1 MNNLANNTAISN
13 QSLKEYEALVTFV
26 LQPAGGAI
34 KAQTLVNG
42 AWVDITEYTDNASID
57 IMLRGGAEWRFNITG
72 AGRVDYYYYVD

>member
-26 LQPAGGAI
+26 LQPAGGTI

>member
-26 LQPAGGAI
+26 LQPAGGTI

-72 AGRVDYYYYVD
+72 AGRVDYYYYVG